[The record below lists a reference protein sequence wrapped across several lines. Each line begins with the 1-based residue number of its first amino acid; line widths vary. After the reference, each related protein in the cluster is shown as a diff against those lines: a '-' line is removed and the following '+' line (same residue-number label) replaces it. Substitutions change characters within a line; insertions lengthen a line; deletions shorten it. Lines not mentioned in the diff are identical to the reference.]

1 MIYTTTFDTSLCSII
16 LAGNEEGLC
25 HLHLNTG
32 EGKRQFVIDEEWI
45 EDRTFFTDT
54 IQQINEYMA
63 GKRQQFKVKLN
74 PHGTDFQKRVWHEL
88 AMINYGE
95 LASYKEIANAI
106 GNPNSAR
113 AVGMANSKNPIP
125 LIIPCHR
132 VVGATGKLTGFAHGL
147 AIKEKLIAL
156 EQAQRSFAVQT

>member
-1 MIYTTTFDTSLCSII
+1 MIYTTTFDTPYCSII

-25 HLHLNTG
+25 HLHLDTG

-45 EDRTFFTDT
+45 EDRTFFTDV
-54 IQQINEYMA
+54 IQQINEYMT

-74 PHGTDFQKRVWHEL
+74 PHGTVFQKRVWHEL
-88 AMINYGE
+88 TMIGYGE
-95 LASYKEIANAI
+95 LESYKEVARAI
-106 GNPNSAR
+106 GNPNGAR

-132 VVGATGKLTGFAHGL
+132 VVGANGKLTGFAHGL
-147 AIKEKLIAL
+147 AIKEKLIVL
-156 EQAQRSFAVQT
+156 EQA